1 MKKMKKI
8 IMVCV
13 MLCLSAVAAEAAEMK
28 IGIVDAT
35 GAIAE
40 SNMFK
45 HEQQRIAGIEK
56 KINRRLQKIQKKV
69 VQLKQQFQKNNR
81 QWNADQALAK
91 QKDIADLEIRF
102 NRDKSDGI
110 QVLKRENTQ
119 LQNKGVALLGKA
131 IRALGKRKGYTLVLQ
146 KNPAVMF
153 DDGTTDITGD
163 VVREMNR
170 KK

>member
-1 MKKMKKI
+1 MKKMKKL

-81 QWNADQALAK
+81 QWTADQTLAK

-110 QVLKRENTQ
+110 QVLKRENAQ
-119 LQNKGVALLGKA
+119 LQQAGITLLKKA
-131 IRALGKRKGYTLVLQ
+131 IQTIGKRKEYALILQ
-146 KNPAVMF
+146 KNPAILY
-153 DDGTTDITGD
+153 DDGTADITGD

-170 KK
+170 AK